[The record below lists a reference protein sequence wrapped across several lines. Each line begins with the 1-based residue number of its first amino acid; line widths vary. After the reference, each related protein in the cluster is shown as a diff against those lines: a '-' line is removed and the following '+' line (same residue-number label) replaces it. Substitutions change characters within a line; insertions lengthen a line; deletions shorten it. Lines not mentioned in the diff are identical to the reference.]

1 MIKELNINNQIKAKK
16 VRLVDPD
23 GNQLGVVDINEALL
37 KAKEFNLD
45 LVEIAPQ
52 AEPPVCKIMD
62 YGKYRFE
69 QKKKEKEMKKKQHII
84 QVKELTLTPL
94 IEEHDYQVKL
104 KKAKEFLIRGDKLK
118 LTVKFKGRMI
128 AYSEKG
134 EAILNRFIE
143 DLQDIGIVEK
153 QPKLEG
159 RNMILV
165 MAPKK

>member
-1 MIKELNINNQIKAKK
+1 
-16 VRLVDPD
+16 
-23 GNQLGVVDINEALL
+23 
-37 KAKEFNLD
+37 
-45 LVEIAPQ
+45 
-52 AEPPVCKIMD
+52 
-62 YGKYRFE
+62 
-69 QKKKEKEMKKKQHII
+69 
-84 QVKELTLTPL
+84 
-94 IEEHDYQVKL
+94 
-104 KKAKEFLIRGDKLK
+104 
-118 LTVKFKGRMI
+118 MI